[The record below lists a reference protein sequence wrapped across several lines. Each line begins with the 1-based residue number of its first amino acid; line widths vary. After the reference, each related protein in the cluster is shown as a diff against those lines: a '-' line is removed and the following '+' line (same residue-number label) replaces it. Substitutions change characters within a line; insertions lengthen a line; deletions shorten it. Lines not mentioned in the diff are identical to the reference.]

1 MKVERSEAFFRLLQA
16 GLQERFGQ
24 RTDLEDL
31 GIYQDPCELD
41 EPGVL
46 ATKMANAALFLIGK
60 NSSDEELKAGLGVF
74 NRGANQAYC
83 MILALERFGYIEN
96 NPTKPGEYYR
106 LTEKARNYIVSTEQ

>member
-46 ATKMANAALFLIGK
+46 ATKMANAPKIQLFRGRYSGRTKASPSHAPVMISTMMRNAKFFPVMYGK
-60 NSSDEELKAGLGVF
+60 K
-74 NRGANQAYC
+74 
-83 MILALERFGYIEN
+83 
-96 NPTKPGEYYR
+96 
-106 LTEKARNYIVSTEQ
+106 